1 MVETVFFY
9 WAKILTTHTCAIKD
23 AKSEDAGRWRCE
35 VESYAIGKYRGY
47 GYNVTS
53 EFDIKFIPK
62 VLTSTTAATKTSQG
76 KNYIKVFLIKSCTL
90 CSCGPKTSKK
100 FAATA
105 SAHFSL

>member
-76 KNYIKVFLIKSCTL
+76 KNYIKVFLIR
-90 CSCGPKTSKK
+90 
-100 FAATA
+100 
-105 SAHFSL
+105 SLV